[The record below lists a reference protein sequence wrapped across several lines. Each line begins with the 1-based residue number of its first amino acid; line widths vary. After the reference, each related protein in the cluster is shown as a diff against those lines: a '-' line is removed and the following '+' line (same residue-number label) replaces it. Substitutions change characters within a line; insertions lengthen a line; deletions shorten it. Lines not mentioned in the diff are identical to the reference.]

1 MVEAAMVLPILI
13 LVVFSLILVMVHYYE
28 NHHGQIVL
36 HKEML
41 AQVQESDTAFCIRKR
56 TREQQ
61 TKLDGMVNHILKEER
76 QYRIYDLQP
85 AAWIRLGEMAG
96 LEDG

>member
-13 LVVFSLILVMVHYYE
+13 LVAFSLILVMVHYYE
-28 NHHGQIVL
+28 NHHGQIAL

-41 AQVQESDTAFCIRKR
+41 VQVQESNSLFRIRKR
-56 TREQQ
+56 TQEHQ
-61 TKLDGMVNHILKEER
+61 TKLDGMVNHILKEEK
-76 QYRIYDLQP
+76 QHQIYDLQP

>member
-41 AQVQESDTAFCIRKR
+41 AQVQESDTVFRIRKR
-56 TREQQ
+56 TQENQ
-61 TKLDGMVNHILKEER
+61 TKLDGMVNHILKDEK
-76 QYRIYDLQP
+76 QHRIYDLQP